1 MQNNFANGRKRA
13 CVNLARAYVVLKR
26 FREAAKMFQE
36 RLADVEKSDDNPTE
50 FHAER
55 AWLLHDIARC
65 LVESGQLSEALGFA
79 EESSVDADLSKEK
92 QWILN
97 SKVLIAKLQGNPI
110 Y

>member
-13 CVNLARAYVVLKR
+13 SVNLARAYVVLKR

-36 RLADVEKSDDNPTE
+36 RLADVEPSDEKPSE

-79 EESSVDADLSKEK
+79 EESSVDADLSHEN

-97 SKVLIAKLQGNPI
+97 SKVLIAQLQGQ
-110 Y
+110 